1 MAFISLLLS
10 FLLLWWWM
18 LLLLLLMMRRQR
30 TGRRAKGRRMDGG
43 RFAGHFAR
51 GNIVGQKGF
60 SGRPEAGRGEGNL
73 VRRRVLLVDHHNG
86 VLVGGR

>member
-10 FLLLWWWM
+10 FLLLWRV
-18 LLLLLLMMRRQR
+18 LLLLMRRQR
-30 TGRRAKGRRMDGG
+30 TGRRTEGRRMDGG

-60 SGRPEAGRGEGNL
+60 SGRAEAGRGEGNL